1 MMLGVEYRQLHPR
14 VVLDF
19 HQHTAIIN
27 KLKLRG
33 FVLQL
38 KKRKPAVAEQ
48 EHYETITGPSVQR
61 LQLLHDCRQSISK
74 NQHFS
79 TR

>member
-1 MMLGVEYRQLHPR
+1 MLFLTFISTLQSR
-14 VVLDF
+14 
-19 HQHTAIIN
+19 IN
-27 KLKLRG
+27 KLKLRD

-61 LQLLHDCRQSISK
+61 LQLLQDDHK
-74 NQHFS
+74 NMS
-79 TR
+79 RREG